1 MRILSFTLTLLLV
14 VGICTAQAID
24 EQTLLLYLPF
34 DDGAGKNPKDAS
46 GNGNKASINGK
57 LKWVKGKIN
66 GALEFDG
73 DAANFVEVTHS
84 ADLEGMKQLTVEA
97 WVQPFGTDALAR
109 GIVSKRAGW
118 QAGDVYNLFSW
129 NESKFWARVNAK
141 SGEQISSTSILE
153 NKKWMH
159 LAYIY
164 DGKTKKQLLYVNGEL
179 ENEVDHPEAE
189 VSSGQEPL
197 WIGTLNQG
205 YAQTWNG
212 LIDEVRIWSSVL
224 TKNEIKLSMA
234 GELLP
239 VQPHGKATTTWGQI
253 KRKTY

>member
-1 MRILSFTLTLLLV
+1 MHILSFILALV
-14 VGICTAQAID
+14 LVIGIYMAQAVD
-24 EQTLLLYLPF
+24 ENALMLYLPF

-46 GNGNKASINGK
+46 GNENKASIKGN

-73 DAANFVEVTHS
+73 GASNFVEVAHS

-97 WVQPFGTDALAR
+97 WVQPFGSDALAR
-109 GIVSKRAGW
+109 GIVSKRTGF

-141 SGEQISSTSILE
+141 DGQQISSESVLE
-153 NKKWMH
+153 DKKWMH
-159 LAYIY
+159 LAYLY

-179 ENEVDHPEAE
+179 ENEVDHPEDE
-189 VSSGQEPL
+189 VGKGEKPI
-197 WIGTLNQG
+197 WIGTLNEG
-205 YAQTWNG
+205 YAQAWNG
-212 LIDEVRIWSSVL
+212 LIDEVRIWSIVL
-224 TKNEIKLSMA
+224 TEDEIKLSMA

-239 VQPHGKATTTWGQI
+239 VQPSGKATTTWGRI
-253 KRKTY
+253 KTK

>member
-1 MRILSFTLTLLLV
+1 MRLLSFGLALVLV
-14 VGICTAQAID
+14 VGIYMAQAVD
-24 EQTLLLYLPF
+24 ENTLSLYLPF

-46 GNGNKASINGK
+46 GNGNQASIKGN

-73 DAANFVEVTHS
+73 DAANFVEVAHS

-97 WVQPFGTDALAR
+97 WIQPFGTDALAR
-109 GIVSKRAGW
+109 GIVSKRTGF

-129 NESKFWARVNAK
+129 NENKFWARVNAK
-141 SGEQISSTSILE
+141 DGQQISSKSVLE
-153 NKKWMH
+153 DKKWVH
-159 LAYIY
+159 LAYVY

-189 VSSGQEPL
+189 VGKGEKPL

-205 YAQTWNG
+205 YAQAWNG
-212 LIDEVRIWSSVL
+212 LIDEVRIWSTVL
-224 TKNEIKLSMA
+224 TQDEIELSMA

-239 VQPHGKATTTWGQI
+239 VQPHGKVTTTWGQI
-253 KRKTY
+253 KVQ

>member
-1 MRILSFTLTLLLV
+1 MRIFSLSLTLLFV
-14 VGICTAQAID
+14 VGIYTAQAVD
-24 EQTLLLYLPF
+24 EDTLLLYLPF
-34 DDGAGKNPKDAS
+34 DDGAGENPKDAS
-46 GNGNKASINGK
+46 GNGNKASIKGN
-57 LKWVKGKIN
+57 LKWVKGKFN

-73 DAANFVEVTHS
+73 DAKNFVEVAHS

-129 NESKFWARVNAK
+129 NESKFWARVNGK

-159 LAYIY
+159 LAYVY
-164 DGKTKKQLLYVNGEL
+164 DGKTKKQLIYVNGEL

-205 YAQTWNG
+205 YSQTWNG

-224 TKNEIKLSMA
+224 TEDDIKSSMA

>member
-1 MRILSFTLTLLLV
+1 MRPFSFGLALVLV
-14 VGICTAQAID
+14 VGIYTAHAVD
-24 EQTLLLYLPF
+24 ENALLLYLPF

-46 GNGNKASINGK
+46 GNGNRASIKGN
-57 LKWVKGKIN
+57 LKWVEGKIN

-73 DAANFVEVTHS
+73 GAANFVEVAHS

-109 GIVSKRAGW
+109 AIVSKRTGF

-141 SGEQISSTSILE
+141 DGQQISSKSILE
-153 NKKWMH
+153 DKSWVH
-159 LAYIY
+159 LAYVY

-179 ENEVDHPEAE
+179 ENEVDHPEDE
-189 VSSGQEPL
+189 VGTGEKPL

-205 YAQTWNG
+205 YAQAWNG
-212 LIDEVRIWSSVL
+212 LIDEVRIWSTVL
-224 TKNEIKLSMA
+224 TEDEIKLSMT

-239 VQPHGKATTTWGQI
+239 VQPYGKATTTWGRI
-253 KRKTY
+253 KEK

>member
-1 MRILSFTLTLLLV
+1 MRILSSILSLLLV
-14 VGICTAQAID
+14 VGIYTAQAINED
-24 EQTLLLYLPF
+24 TLLLYLPF
-34 DDGAGKNPKDAS
+34 DDGAGKTPKDAS
-46 GNGNKASINGK
+46 GNGNKASINGD
-57 LKWVKGKIN
+57 LKWVKGKFN

-73 DAANFVEVTHS
+73 GAENFVEVAHS

-109 GIVSKRAGW
+109 GIVSKRAAW

-141 SGEQISSTSILE
+141 SGEQISSESILE

-189 VSSGQEPL
+189 VSEGGEPI

-224 TKNEIKLSMA
+224 TEDDIKLSIT

-239 VQPHGKATTTWGQI
+239 VQPHGKATTTWGRI
-253 KRKTY
+253 KAK

>member
-1 MRILSFTLTLLLV
+1 MRILSSILSLLLV
-14 VGICTAQAID
+14 VGIYTAQAINED
-24 EQTLLLYLPF
+24 TLLLYLPF
-34 DDGAGKNPKDAS
+34 DDGAGKTPKDAS
-46 GNGNKASINGK
+46 GNGNKASINGD
-57 LKWVKGKIN
+57 LKWVKGKFN

-73 DAANFVEVTHS
+73 GAENFVEVAHS

-109 GIVSKRAGW
+109 GIVSKRAAW

-141 SGEQISSTSILE
+141 DGQQISSESILE

-179 ENEVDHPEAE
+179 ENEVDHPETE
-189 VSSGQEPL
+189 VSEGGEPI

-212 LIDEVRIWSSVL
+212 LIDEVRIWSSAL
-224 TKNEIKLSMA
+224 TEDNIKLSMA

-239 VQPHGKATTTWGQI
+239 VQPYGKATTTWGRI
-253 KRKTY
+253 KAK

>member
-1 MRILSFTLTLLLV
+1 MRILSFGLALMLV
-14 VGICTAQAID
+14 VGIYIAQAVD
-24 EQTLLLYLPF
+24 EEALLLYLPF

-46 GNGNKASINGK
+46 GNENRASIKGN

-73 DAANFVEVTHS
+73 DAANFVEVAHS
-84 ADLEGMKQLTVEA
+84 PDLEGMKQLTVEA

-109 GIVSKRAGW
+109 GIVSKRAAW
-118 QAGDVYNLFSW
+118 QNADVYNLFSW

-141 SGEQISSTSILE
+141 DGQQISSKSTLE

-159 LAYIY
+159 LAYLY

-179 ENEVDHPEAE
+179 ENEVDHPEDE
-189 VSSGQEPL
+189 VGKGEKSI
-197 WIGTLNQG
+197 WIGTLNEG
-205 YAQTWNG
+205 YAQAWNG
-212 LIDEVRIWSSVL
+212 LIDEVRIWSTIL
-224 TKNEIKLSMA
+224 TEDEIKLSMA

-239 VQPHGKATTTWGQI
+239 VEPSGKVTITWGRI
-253 KRKTY
+253 KGI

>member
-1 MRILSFTLTLLLV
+1 MRTLSFIFTFLLT
-14 VGICTAQAID
+14 VGTYIAQAAD
-24 EQTLLLYLPF
+24 EDALLLYLPF
-34 DDGAGKNPKDAS
+34 DDGAGKSPKDAS
-46 GNGNKASINGK
+46 GNENKATIQGN

-73 DAANFVEVTHS
+73 GAANFVEVAHNP
-84 ADLEGMKQLTVEA
+84 DLEGMKQLTVEA
-97 WVQPFGTDALAR
+97 WVQPLGPDALAR
-109 GIVSKRAGW
+109 GIASKRAAW

-141 SGEQISSTSILE
+141 DGQQISSISILE
-153 NKKWMH
+153 DKEWMH
-159 LAYIY
+159 LAYVY

-179 ENEVDHPEAE
+179 ENEVDHPEDE
-189 VSSGQEPL
+189 VSSSQEPL

-212 LIDEVRIWSSVL
+212 LIDEVRIWSTVL
-224 TKNEIKLSMA
+224 TEADIKLSMD

-239 VQPHGKATTTWGQI
+239 VQPYGKATTTWARLKQP
-253 KRKTY
+253 

>member
-1 MRILSFTLTLLLV
+1 MRILSLGLTLLLV
-14 VGICTAQAID
+14 VGIYTVQAVD
-24 EQTLLLYLPF
+24 EGTLLLYLPF

-46 GNGNKASINGK
+46 GNGNEASIKGD

-73 DAANFVEVTHS
+73 GAANFVEVAHS

-129 NESKFWARVNAK
+129 TESKFWARVNGK
-141 SGEQISSTSILE
+141 SDEQISSTSILE

-205 YAQTWNG
+205 YAQTWDG
-212 LIDEVRIWSSVL
+212 LIDEVRIWSSIL
-224 TKNEIKLSMA
+224 TEDEIKLSMD

-239 VQPHGKATTTWGQI
+239 VQPYGKATTTWGQL
-253 KRKTY
+253 KRKTN

>member
-1 MRILSFTLTLLLV
+1 MRILSFALMLLLAV
-14 VGICTAQAID
+14 VTYTAQSVD
-24 EQTLLLYLPF
+24 EDTLRLYLPF
-34 DDGAGKNPKDAS
+34 DDGAGKNPKDVS
-46 GNGNKASINGK
+46 GNGNQVSIKGD

-73 DAANFVEVTHS
+73 DAANFVEVAHT

-109 GIVSKRAGW
+109 GIVSKRAAW

-141 SGEQISSTSILE
+141 DGQQISSTSILE
-153 NKKWMH
+153 DKEWMH
-159 LAYIY
+159 LAYVY
-164 DGKTKKQLLYVNGEL
+164 DGKTKKQRLYVNGEL

-224 TKNEIKLSMA
+224 TEDEIKLAMA

-239 VQPHGKATTTWGQI
+239 VQPYGKATTTWARLKQP
-253 KRKTY
+253 

>member
-1 MRILSFTLTLLLV
+1 MRILSFGLALLLV
-14 VGICTAQAID
+14 VGIHTAQAVD
-24 EQTLLLYLPF
+24 EGTLLLYLPF

-46 GNGNKASINGK
+46 GNGNKASIKGD

-73 DAANFVEVTHS
+73 GAANFVEVAHS

-97 WVQPFGTDALAR
+97 WVQPFGTDALPR
-109 GIVSKRAGW
+109 GIVSKRTGW
-118 QAGDVYNLFSW
+118 KAGDVYNLFSW

-141 SGEQISSTSILE
+141 DGQQISSTSVLKD
-153 NKKWMH
+153 KKWMH
-159 LAYIY
+159 LAYLY
-164 DGKTKKQLLYVNGEL
+164 DGKTKKQMLYVNGEL

-189 VSSGQEPL
+189 VSSGEAPL

-205 YAQTWNG
+205 YAQAWNG
-212 LIDEVRIWSSVL
+212 LIDEVRIWSSLL
-224 TKNEIKLSMA
+224 TEDEIQLSMD

-239 VQPHGKATTTWGQI
+239 VQPHGKVTTTWGRI
-253 KRKTY
+253 KARE

>member
-1 MRILSFTLTLLLV
+1 MRILSFGMTLLFV
-14 VGICTAQAID
+14 VGIYMAQAVD
-24 EQTLLLYLPF
+24 ENALMLYLSF
-34 DDGAGKNPKDAS
+34 DDGAGKNPKDTS
-46 GNGNKASINGK
+46 GNENKASIKGN

-73 DAANFVEVTHS
+73 GAANYVEVAHS
-84 ADLEGMKQLTVEA
+84 ANLEGMKQLTVEA

-118 QAGDVYNLFSW
+118 QNADVYNLFSW

-141 SGEQISSTSILE
+141 DGQQISSKSTLE

-159 LAYIY
+159 LAYVY
-164 DGKTKKQLLYVNGEL
+164 DGTTKKQLLYVNGEL
-179 ENEVDHPEAE
+179 ENEVDHPEDE
-189 VSSGQEPL
+189 VGKGEKSI
-197 WIGTLNQG
+197 WIGTLNEG

-212 LIDEVRIWSSVL
+212 LIDEVRIWGTVL
-224 TKNEIKLSMA
+224 TEDEIKLSMA

-239 VQPHGKATTTWGQI
+239 VQPYGKLTTTWG
-253 KRKTY
+253 RVKTR